1 MSMPASQVQPFV
13 DRRAPNSSSVAPGKE
28 RRQFSSTYSEL
39 SPEARELAL
48 KVDEYKLLHHRR
60 FVTYE
65 ELLGVIRT
73 LGYHK

>member
-1 MSMPASQVQPFV
+1 MSMPAAQAQTFV
-13 DRRAPNSSSVAPGKE
+13 DRRATDSSTVAPGRE

-39 SPEARELAL
+39 SPDARELAI
-48 KVDEYKLLHHRR
+48 KVDEYKLMHHRR

-65 ELLGVIRT
+65 ELLGVVRS

>member
-1 MSMPASQVQPFV
+1 MSLPSAQPQPFV
-13 DRRAPNSSSVAPGKE
+13 DRRSPESNSVAPGRE

-39 SPEARELAL
+39 TPEARELAL
-48 KVDEYKLLHHRR
+48 KVDEYKLMHHRR

-65 ELLGVIRT
+65 ELLGVIRS

>member
-1 MSMPASQVQPFV
+1 MSMPAAQAQPFV
-13 DRRAPNSSSVAPGKE
+13 DRRAIESSTVAPGKE

-39 SPEARELAL
+39 SPDARELAI
-48 KVDEYKLLHHRR
+48 KVDEYKLMHHRR

-65 ELLGVIRT
+65 ELLGVVRS